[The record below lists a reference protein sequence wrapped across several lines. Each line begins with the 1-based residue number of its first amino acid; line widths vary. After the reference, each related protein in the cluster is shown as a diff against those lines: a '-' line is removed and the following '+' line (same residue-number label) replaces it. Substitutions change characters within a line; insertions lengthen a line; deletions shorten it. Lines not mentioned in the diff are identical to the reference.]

1 MRPNLIGIAIGAI
14 VAIIGLLINSVPL
27 VILGVLVAIAVLAVQ
42 SLSKAR
48 IAHQD
53 DQYDQLSAESRILV
67 RPLKKIFQEMEQ
79 AAEGKSESISPYIAQ
94 EALSE
99 SGQLL
104 KQSIAALLL
113 RDRLVRESRGQYDAS
128 KSLDDLQS
136 RLTTATSDDEKASLQ
151 SALDARKQELGHYDQ
166 LKQGISKIEN
176 SVKQAEAA
184 MAEMRARLVSSASQ
198 GVAAQGSDP
207 LREAVGRMQALSAS
221 LTEAQQM
228 LE

>member
-1 MRPNLIGIAIGAI
+1 VLALIGI
-14 VAIIGLLINSVPL
+14 VINSVPL
-27 VILGVLVAIAVLAVQ
+27 VILGVILALAIVAFQ
-42 SLSKAR
+42 SLSKTRA
-48 IAHQD
+48 IHAS

-67 RPLKKIFQEMEQ
+67 RPLKKIYEEMAQ
-79 AAEGKSESISPYIAQ
+79 AAEGKSETISPYIAQ

-99 SGQLL
+99 SDHLL
-104 KQSIAALLL
+104 KQSVAALLL

-128 KSLDDLQS
+128 KSIGDLQS
-136 RLTTATSDDEKASLQ
+136 RIASSTSDDEKASLQ
-151 SALDARKQELGHYDQ
+151 SALDARQQEIGHYDQ
-166 LKQGISKIEN
+166 LKQGIAKIES

-184 MAEMRARLVSSASQ
+184 MAEMRARLVSSGSA

-207 LREAVGRMQALSAS
+207 LREAVGRMQSLSAS